1 VAKPVKPEQDADVF
15 RDAVKD
21 VTPLRDPGKVVHPAA
36 RPAPL
41 PLQRQQDDRQVLE
54 DSLSDDAGVEAELES
69 GDVITFLREGMS
81 PQVLRRLRAGFW
93 SVQQEVDLHGARSDE
108 ARGLLAD
115 FLDQARQR
123 GHRCVRVIHGKGRRS
138 PNGEPVLKRRVI
150 GWLAQR
156 GDVLAFCEA
165 RPEHGGSGAM
175 MVLLRGAKR
184 APNERLEARGEIEDD
199 VFGPDGL

>member
-21 VTPLRDPGKVVHPAA
+21 VTPLRAPDRAVHPVS

-41 PLQRQQDDRQVLE
+41 PLQRMQDERKVLE
-54 DSLSDDAGVEAELES
+54 DSLSDQAGVEAELES
-69 GDVITFLREGMS
+69 GDIVTFLREGMS

-93 SVQQEVDLHGARSDE
+93 SVQQEIDLHGARSDE
-108 ARGLLAD
+108 ARALLID
-115 FLDQARQR
+115 FLDQAQQR

-138 PNGEPVLKRRVI
+138 PNGEPVLKRRVV

-175 MVLLRGAKR
+175 MVLLKSRGPKPGAR
-184 APNERLEARGEIEDD
+184 EAAEEED
-199 VFGPDGL
+199 

>member
-1 VAKPVKPEQDADVF
+1 MAKPVKPEQDTDVF

-21 VTPLRDPGKVVHPAA
+21 VKPLRAPDRVGHPVP

-41 PLQRQQDDRQVLE
+41 PLQRQQDDRKVLE

-69 GDVITFLREGMS
+69 GDVVTFLRDGMS

-93 SVQQEVDLHGARSDE
+93 SVQQEIDLHGARSDE
-108 ARGLLAD
+108 ARALLLD

-123 GHRCVRVIHGKGRRS
+123 GQRCVRVIHGKGRRS
-138 PNGEPVLKRRVI
+138 VNGEPVLKRRVV

-156 GDVLAFCEA
+156 GEVLAFCEA
-165 RPEHGGSGAM
+165 RPEDGGSGAM
-175 MVLLRGAKR
+175 MVLLKGPGAKR
-184 APNERLEARGEIEDD
+184 GNGVTEDRD
-199 VFGPDGL
+199 RDG

>member
-1 VAKPVKPEQDADVF
+1 VAKPVKPERDADVF

-21 VTPLRDPGKVVHPAA
+21 VTPLRDPGRVVHPVE

-41 PLQRQQDDRQVLE
+41 PLQRLQDDRQVLE
-54 DSLSDDAGVEAELES
+54 DSLGDAAGVEAELES
-69 GDVITFLREGMS
+69 GEVVTFLRDGMS

-93 SVQQEVDLHGARSDE
+93 SVQQEIDLHGARSDE
-108 ARGLLAD
+108 ARALLVD

-138 PNGEPVLKRRVI
+138 PNGEPILKRRVI

-156 GDVLAFCEA
+156 GEVLAFCEA
-165 RPEHGGSGAM
+165 RPEDGGSGAV
-175 MVLLRGAKR
+175 MVLLKPQALGAR
-184 APNERLEARGEIEDD
+184 HQT
-199 VFGPDGL
+199 PD

>member
-1 VAKPVKPEQDADVF
+1 MAKPFKPEQDADVF

-21 VTPLRDPGKVVHPAA
+21 VKPLRAPRKVVHAVP

-41 PLQRQQDDRQVLE
+41 PLQRLQDDRKVLE
-54 DSLSDDAGVEAELES
+54 DSLSDEADVEAELES
-69 GDVITFLREGMS
+69 GDVVTFLREGMS
-81 PQVLRRLRAGFW
+81 PQVLRRLRAGYW

-108 ARGLLAD
+108 ARALLVE
-115 FLDQARQR
+115 FLDQAQQR

-138 PNGEPVLKRRVI
+138 PNGEPVLKRRVV

-175 MVLLRGAKR
+175 MVLLR
-184 APNERLEARGEIEDD
+184 P
-199 VFGPDGL
+199 

>member
-1 VAKPVKPEQDADVF
+1 VAKPVKPERDADVF

-21 VTPLRDPGKVVHPAA
+21 VTPLRDPGRVVHPVE

-41 PLQRQQDDRQVLE
+41 PLQRLQDDRQVLE
-54 DSLSDDAGVEAELES
+54 DSLGDAAGVEAELES
-69 GDVITFLREGMS
+69 GEVVTFVRDGMS

-93 SVQQEVDLHGARSDE
+93 SVQQEIDLHGARSDE
-108 ARGLLAD
+108 ARALLVD

-138 PNGEPVLKRRVI
+138 PNGEPILKRRVI

-156 GDVLAFCEA
+156 GEVLAFCEA
-165 RPEHGGSGAM
+165 RPEDGGSGAV
-175 MVLLRGAKR
+175 MVLLKPQALGAR
-184 APNERLEARGEIEDD
+184 HQT
-199 VFGPDGL
+199 PD

>member
-1 VAKPVKPEQDADVF
+1 MAKPVKPEQDTDVF

-21 VTPLRDPGKVVHPAA
+21 VKPLRDPGKVVHPIP

-41 PLQRQQDDRQVLE
+41 PLQRLQDDRKVLE
-54 DSLSDDAGVEAELES
+54 DSLSDAAGVEAELES
-69 GDVITFLREGMS
+69 GDVVTFLRDGMS

-93 SVQQEVDLHGARSDE
+93 SVQQEVDLHGARSEE
-108 ARGLLAD
+108 ARALLVD
-115 FLDQARQR
+115 FLDQAQQR

-138 PNGEPVLKRRVI
+138 PNGEPVLKQRVI

-175 MVLLRGAKR
+175 VVLLKAGSR
-184 APNERLEARGEIEDD
+184 P
-199 VFGPDGL
+199 